1 MQQSQRTVIRL
12 TVLFAGVLCLWL
24 GVLAAA
30 PPAAA
35 QGRATVPLAS
45 GSRLGGDT
53 GRTRFVLDLDRP
65 VPFHVFAL
73 ADPYRVIIDLPQID
87 FRLPPGTGQSGR
99 GLVSAYRYGLFAAGK
114 SRIVLDI
121 DHPARID
128 KSFTLVPEAGQ
139 PARLVVDLVAT
150 SRETFLEEMA
160 RLQVSRAPARPDKAA
175 TALQSGDAHELVV
188 VIDPGHGGID
198 GGAVGPD
205 GVLEKDLVLEFART
219 LKSYLQE
226 AGQYRVLLTRND
238 DIFLSLHERVEF
250 ARRNGAHLF
259 ISIHADK
266 FNAQSVGGATVYTVS
281 ERASDAEAAALAAK
295 ENKADLIAGLDL
307 EDEPDEV
314 SDILIDLARRETK
327 NFSVRFAKG
336 LVASLRGSIRLNKNP
351 HRYAGFRV
359 LKAPDVPSVLIELGY
374 VSNSN
379 DVRELSSSAW
389 RTRAAAAIARALKR
403 YFAS

>member
-1 MQQSQRTVIRL
+1 V
-12 TVLFAGVLCLWL
+12 
-24 GVLAAA
+24 
-30 PPAAA
+30 
-35 QGRATVPLAS
+35 
-45 GSRLGGDT
+45 
-53 GRTRFVLDLDRP
+53 RTRFVVDLDRE

-87 FRLPPGTGQSGR
+87 FRLPASTGQSGR
-99 GLVSAYRYGLFAAGK
+99 GLVSAYRYGLFAVGK

-121 DHPARID
+121 DSPVRID
-128 KSFTLVPEAGQ
+128 KAFALAPEAGQ

-150 SRETFLEEMA
+150 SREAFLQEMA
-160 RLQVSRAPARPDKAA
+160 RLQDVRAPASPADAA
-175 TALQSGDAHELVV
+175 LGLHHGESHELVI

-219 LKSYLQE
+219 LKSFLQE
-226 AGQYRVLLTRND
+226 AGRYRVLLTRDD
-238 DIFLSLHERVEF
+238 DIFLSLRERVDF

-259 ISIHADK
+259 ISVHADK
-266 FNAQSVGGATVYTVS
+266 FSGQSVGGATVYTVS

-336 LVASLRGSIRLNKNP
+336 LVASLNGSIRLNKNP

-374 VSNSN
+374 ISNSN

-389 RTRAAAAIARALKR
+389 RTRAADAIARALKR